1 MKRWGKWIAAA
12 VLLLALIWLAAGR
25 DYYAGDAVEQDGVI
39 FYPRADHLKAFA
51 GTCAWNGEGDTVAY
65 TIPDRIEGA
74 KVTSLGGLL
83 HGTTFKKVPYG
94 WGVVLP
100 QTFRGAE
107 RVSFLPQTN
116 VTELTLT
123 VRLHLGQYVSALEHI
138 GEPVPVGY
146 YSTESCYIIRQK
158 WVVTCDERNET
169 YYAENGRLYYRQSGE
184 PVALCYETE

>member
-1 MKRWGKWIAAA
+1 MKRWGKWAAAA
-12 VLLLALIWLAAGR
+12 VLLLALIWLMAGR
-25 DYYAGDAVEQDGVI
+25 DYYQNAAVEQDGVI
-39 FYPRADHLKAFA
+39 FCPRADRLKAFA

-83 HGTTFKKVPYG
+83 HGTTFKKLPCG

-100 QTFRGAE
+100 QTYQGAE
-107 RVSFLPQTN
+107 QVSFLPQTN

-138 GEPVPVGY
+138 GEPVPTGY
-146 YSTESCYIIRQK
+146 YSTESSYIIRQK

-184 PVALCYETE
+184 AVALCYEME